1 MDPFKIRLE
10 ALRLAID
17 AIAETKPT
25 PEQIV
30 RAAQAFAEFVYD
42 CGNYEPDAKA

>member
-1 MDPFKIRLE
+1 MDPFEIRLE

-30 RAAQAFAEFVYD
+30 SAAQAFVEFVED
-42 CGNYEPDAKA
+42 CKNDGCAR